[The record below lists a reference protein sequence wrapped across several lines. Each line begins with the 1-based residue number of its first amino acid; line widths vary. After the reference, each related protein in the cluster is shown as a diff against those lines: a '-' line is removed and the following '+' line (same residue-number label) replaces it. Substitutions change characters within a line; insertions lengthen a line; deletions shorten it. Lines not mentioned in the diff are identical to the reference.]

1 MAQPHVQSMAT
12 SAANALKVAAEDSVD
27 KLRGCFFLL
36 CVCVC
41 FLILR
46 TSSRDAIEIH
56 TVVHPKLN
64 DS

>member
-41 FLILR
+41 VCVF
-46 TSSRDAIEIH
+46 
-56 TVVHPKLN
+56 
-64 DS
+64 